1 MAFTSHHPRSLP
13 CFQLPPAGTVRLL
26 CAASPLLPSANA
38 PASSAATSWVPAVV
52 AQGRKQTHLF
62 LDGHGCPRSVP
73 RPWKSS
79 TLGGSAPCDRDQ
91 AGSSHTHP
99 IPSHPHFGLTTFVK
113 GVSIA
118 YREVCGRLLSP
129 FIYQLQPLTAI
140 SYPQKD
146 EGFAAENAVSSL
158 GRNCKVCYQV
168 LARLKSFSVQQST
181 KKEKGAMKP
190 AGFRAIVKSR
200 LEMEEPLTDFSY
212 I

>member
-1 MAFTSHHPRSLP
+1 MDVHAPYLAPGNR
-13 CFQLPPAGTVRLL
+13 PPLEE
-26 CAASPLLPSANA
+26 
-38 PASSAATSWVPAVV
+38 
-52 AQGRKQTHLF
+52 
-62 LDGHGCPRSVP
+62 VP
-73 RPWKSS
+73 RV
-79 TLGGSAPCDRDQ
+79 TGIRLGA
-91 AGSSHTHP
+91 HTP
-99 IPSHPHFGLTTFVK
+99 IPSHPRFGLTTFVK

-146 EGFAAENAVSSL
+146 EGFAAENAASSL
-158 GRNCKVCYQV
+158 GRNCKVCCQV

-181 KKEKGAMKP
+181 KKEKGATKP

-212 I
+212 RKDIPLLQKIILENRKVLIKLSFRVDLPFFFSFYILLRPNLRNSSNTSASVAVPGCHILLS

>member
-1 MAFTSHHPRSLP
+1 MVTDVHAPYLAPGNRPPLEEVP
-13 CFQLPPAGTVRLL
+13 CVTGIRLG
-26 CAASPLLPSANA
+26 A
-38 PASSAATSWVPAVV
+38 
-52 AQGRKQTHLF
+52 
-62 LDGHGCPRSVP
+62 
-73 RPWKSS
+73 
-79 TLGGSAPCDRDQ
+79 
-91 AGSSHTHP
+91 HTP

-146 EGFAAENAVSSL
+146 EGFTAENAASSL